1 MKLTMDSKVQA
12 QGVSLAY
19 SVIRFKNEAYNE
31 QVWQELLTPLIQTIE
46 AEDSTDTIKED
57 PQIIAA
63 KKVYRQLGKDPAR
76 FRPSSDSLWRRVV
89 QQKGLY
95 QINGLVDVNNYF
107 SLKWK
112 VPFGSYDLD
121 KVAEPICLTV
131 GPAEARYAGI
141 GNKSVNIE
149 NLLVLTDEEGPFGSP
164 TADATRGMIR
174 EETTRALVV
183 GYQFG
188 GEAVVD
194 QAEVKRVLETVLTDC
209 QVLEQG
215 YI

>member
-12 QGVSLAY
+12 QDVSLAY

-31 QVWQELLTPLIQTIE
+31 RVWQELLTPLIQTIE

-174 EETTRALVV
+174 EETKRALVV

>member
-19 SVIRFKNEAYNE
+19 SVITFKNEAYNE

-164 TADATRGMIR
+164 TADAT
-174 EETTRALVV
+174 
-183 GYQFG
+183 
-188 GEAVVD
+188 
-194 QAEVKRVLETVLTDC
+194 
-209 QVLEQG
+209 
-215 YI
+215 

>member
-19 SVIRFKNEAYNE
+19 SVIRFKNETYNE

-121 KVAEPICLTV
+121 QVTEPICLTV

-194 QAEVKRVLETVLTDC
+194 Q
-209 QVLEQG
+209 VLEQG
-215 YI
+215 CI

>member
-121 KVAEPICLTV
+121 KVTELICLTV

-194 QAEVKRVLETVLTDC
+194 QAEVKRVLETMLTDC

>member
-46 AEDSTDTIKED
+46 AEDSTDTIKEA

-76 FRPSSDSLWRRVV
+76 FRPSSDSLRRRVV

-121 KVAEPICLTV
+121 KVTEPICLTV

-215 YI
+215 CI

>member
-46 AEDSTDTIKED
+46 TQDSTDTIKEY

-121 KVAEPICLTV
+121 KVTEPICLTV

-194 QAEVKRVLETVLTDC
+194 QAEVKSVLETVLTDC

-215 YI
+215 CI

>member
-46 AEDSTDTIKED
+46 AEDSADTIKDD

-121 KVAEPICLTV
+121 KVTEPICLTV

-174 EETTRALVV
+174 EEMTRALVV

-194 QAEVKRVLETVLTDC
+194 QAEVKRVLETVLTNC

-215 YI
+215 CI